1 MSKINSFIQEIDA
14 ANYTPDERYPIL
26 CEIVKKTEHLQVRA
40 LAVLYADRLWIE
52 EHGTW
57 TAFCR
62 SCFGWDDSYAS
73 RMKKAAE
80 MVIGGT
86 PVSTEAQARA
96 LSSVPAEQRN
106 EVLAIARREK
116 IGSEPS
122 ASDIRSVAEKFG
134 PESVNSEDDMDE
146 AKAEIDGCISA
157 LRDVL
162 KRIKALDPKGAG
174 RWVNMPHLIA
184 DLKSAA
190 EALKHA
196 RPHGECDEWGAHGDN
211 CLCGGTKWLPK
222 HVLERP
228 KKGGVA

>member
-1 MSKINSFIQEIDA
+1 MSKLTNIVAEVVGHELSVE
-14 ANYTPDERYPIL
+14 ERLPVL
-26 CEIVKKTEHLQVRA
+26 CEIVKKTEALQVRA
-40 LAVLYADRLWIE
+40 LAVLYADEAWK
-52 EHGTW
+52 GGYGSW
-57 TAFCR
+57 TDFCR
-62 SCFGWDDSYAS
+62 REFGWDDSYAS
-73 RMKKAAE
+73 RMRKAAQ
-80 MVIGGT
+80 MLLDGT

-96 LSSVPAEQRN
+96 LSSVPPEKRS
-106 EVLAIARREK
+106 EVLEAAREK
-116 IGSEPS
+116 RGSEPS

-134 PESVNSEDDMDE
+134 PESVNAENDMDE

-162 KRIKALDPKGAG
+162 KRIKSLDPKGAG

-196 RPHGECDEWGAHGDN
+196 RPHGECDEWGQHGDN

-228 KKGGVA
+228 KKGGGA

>member
-1 MSKINSFIQEIDA
+1 MAQINTLIQEVDA

-40 LAVLYADRLWIE
+40 LAVLYADRLWVE

-62 SCFGWDDSYAS
+62 SAFGWEDSYAS

-80 MVIGGT
+80 MVLSGT

-96 LSSVPAEQRN
+96 LSSVPSEKRN
-106 EVLAIARREK
+106 EVLEKAREEK
-116 IGSEPS
+116 GSEPS

-134 PESVNSEDDMDE
+134 PEAVNAESDMQDAQDD
-146 AKAEIDGCISA
+146 IDSCLA
-157 LRDVL
+157 DLRAVL
-162 KRIKALDPKGAG
+162 KRIKSLDSKKSG
-174 RWVNMPHLIA
+174 RWINMPHLIA
-184 DLKSAA
+184 DIKNAA

-196 RPHGECDEWGAHGDN
+196 RPHGECDEWGTHGSS

-228 KKGGVA
+228 KEGGGA